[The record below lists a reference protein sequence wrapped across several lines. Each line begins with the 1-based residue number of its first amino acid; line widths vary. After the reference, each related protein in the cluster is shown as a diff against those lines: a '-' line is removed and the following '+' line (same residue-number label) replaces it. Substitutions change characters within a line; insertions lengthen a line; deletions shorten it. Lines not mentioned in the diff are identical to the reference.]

1 MRQHERALA
10 SALALRHQFTAYDEP
25 LERVEVFRYLG
36 RLLAMG
42 DTDAQ
47 AVRANLKKAR
57 RVWARL
63 SRVLRR
69 ENASPRTSGR
79 FFQAVV
85 QSVLLYGSESWD
97 LRGALLK
104 QLRGFQLRAAWRMC
118 REHRPQL
125 DEEGKWRYP
134 SRGDVLAEA
143 GLKDIE
149 EYITARCATVAR
161 FIAGRPVFESCVSGE
176 RRRGTMPRQ
185 YWWEQPLGLEDDG
198 PDEAE

>member
-1 MRQHERALA
+1 
-10 SALALRHQFTAYDEP
+10 
-25 LERVEVFRYLG
+25 
-36 RLLAMG
+36 MG

-97 LRGALLK
+97 MRGALLK
-104 QLRGFQLRAAWRMC
+104 QLRGFQIRAAWRMC

-134 SRGDVLAEA
+134 SRGDVLKEA

-149 EYITARCATVAR
+149 EYIAARRTTVAR
-161 FIAGRPVFESCVSGE
+161 FVAGRPVFEACVSG
-176 RRRGTMPRQ
+176 
-185 YWWEQPLGLEDDG
+185 
-198 PDEAE
+198 